1 MVQKRAVELGVG
13 LFVAA
18 GIAALL
24 MLALKVSNMSNFSSA
39 DGYNVTARFEN
50 IGGLKVRSPVT
61 VSGVRVGRVAAIE
74 LDDKDYDAVVYLHI
88 DSNYNKLPTD
98 STASIL
104 TSGVLGENYIG
115 LEAGADETFL
125 KEGGEVKLTQSAMVL
140 EQLNGKF
147 LFNKAAGDGDEE
159 K

>member
-1 MVQKRAVELGVG
+1 MMQKKAVEIGVG

-24 MLALKVSNMSNFSSA
+24 MLALKVSNMSNFSAA

-61 VSGVRVGRVAAIE
+61 MAGVRVGRVAAIE
-74 LDDKDYDAVVYLHI
+74 LDEETYEAVVHLNIVSSY
-88 DSNYNKLPTD
+88 DKLPTD

-104 TSGVLGENYIG
+104 TSGVLGENYVG
-115 LEAGADETFL
+115 LEAGAEEAYL
-125 KEGGEVKLTQSAMVL
+125 KSGGEIKLTQSAIVL
-140 EQLNGKF
+140 EQLVGQF
-147 LFNKAAGDGDEE
+147 LFNKAAGNE

>member
-1 MVQKRAVELGVG
+1 MVKKRAVELGVG

-18 GIAALL
+18 GLAALL
-24 MLALKVSNMSNFSSA
+24 MLAMKVSNMSNFSST
-39 DGYNVTARFEN
+39 DGYKVIARFEN

-74 LDDKDYDAVVYLHI
+74 LDDKAYDAVVHIHI

-125 KEGGEVKLTQSAMVL
+125 KEGGEIKLTQSAMVL
-140 EQLNGKF
+140 EQLIGKF
-147 LFNKAAGDGDEE
+147 LFNKAAGDEE
-159 K
+159 Q

>member
-1 MVQKRAVELGVG
+1 MAQKRAVELGVG

-50 IGGLKVRSPVT
+50 IGGLKVRSPVS
-61 VSGVRVGRVAAIE
+61 VAGVRVGRVAAIE
-74 LDDKDYDAVVYLHI
+74 LDDKDYEAVVYLHI

-140 EQLNGKF
+140 EQLIGKF
-147 LFNKAAGDGDEE
+147 LFNKASGDEE
-159 K
+159 

>member
-39 DGYNVTARFEN
+39 DGYNITARFEN

-74 LDDKDYDAVVYLHI
+74 LDDKDYEAVVYLHI
-88 DSNYNKLPTD
+88 DSSYNKLPTD

-140 EQLNGKF
+140 EQLIGKF
-147 LFNKAAGDGDEE
+147 LFNKAAGDEE

>member
-1 MVQKRAVELGVG
+1 MMQKKAVEIGVG

-24 MLALKVSNMSNFSSA
+24 MLALKVSNMSNFSAA

-61 VSGVRVGRVAAIE
+61 MAGVRVGRVAAIE
-74 LDDKDYDAVVYLHI
+74 LDEETYEAIVHLNIVSSYD
-88 DSNYNKLPTD
+88 KLPTD

-104 TSGVLGENYIG
+104 TSGVLGENYVG
-115 LEAGADETFL
+115 LEAGAEEVYL
-125 KEGGEVKLTQSAMVL
+125 KSGGEIKLTQSAIVL
-140 EQLNGKF
+140 EQLVGQF
-147 LFNKAAGDGDEE
+147 LFNKAAGNE

>member
-1 MVQKRAVELGVG
+1 MAQKRAVELGVG

-50 IGGLKVRSPVT
+50 IGGLKVRSPVS
-61 VSGVRVGRVAAIE
+61 VAGVHVRRVAAIE
-74 LDDKDYDAVVYLHI
+74 LDDKDYEAVVYLHI

-140 EQLNGKF
+140 EQLIGKF
-147 LFNKAAGDGDEE
+147 LFNKASGDE

>member
-1 MVQKRAVELGVG
+1 MAQKRAVELGVG

-50 IGGLKVRSPVT
+50 IGGLKVRSPVS
-61 VSGVRVGRVAAIE
+61 VAGVRVGRVAAIE
-74 LDDKDYDAVVYLHI
+74 LDDKDYEAVVYLHI

-140 EQLNGKF
+140 EQLIGKF
-147 LFNKAAGDGDEE
+147 LFNKASGDE

>member
-1 MVQKRAVELGVG
+1 M
-13 LFVAA
+13 
-18 GIAALL
+18 
-24 MLALKVSNMSNFSSA
+24 
-39 DGYNVTARFEN
+39 
-50 IGGLKVRSPVT
+50 
-61 VSGVRVGRVAAIE
+61 
-74 LDDKDYDAVVYLHI
+74 VYLHI

-140 EQLNGKF
+140 EQLIGKF
-147 LFNKAAGDGDEE
+147 LFNKASGDE